1 MLCLALAMLMLVN
14 SIREEPLQF
23 DYSMLDYANARA
35 EAQSGLSFSHEG
47 AIHAETIV
55 GGLTV
60 RSAFEALINS
70 PPHYSVLVDERFTR
84 TAIGVARHDG
94 YIVFVQVLLE

>member
-1 MLCLALAMLMLVN
+1 MLMLVN

-35 EAQSGLSFSHEG
+35 EAQSGPLFSHEG
-47 AIHAETIV
+47 ALYAETIV
-55 GGLTV
+55 GSMTV
-60 RSAFEALINS
+60 EGAFEALTNS
-70 PPHYSVLVDERFTR
+70 PEHHNILVDNRFTR
-84 TAIGVARHDG
+84 IAIGVAQRDG